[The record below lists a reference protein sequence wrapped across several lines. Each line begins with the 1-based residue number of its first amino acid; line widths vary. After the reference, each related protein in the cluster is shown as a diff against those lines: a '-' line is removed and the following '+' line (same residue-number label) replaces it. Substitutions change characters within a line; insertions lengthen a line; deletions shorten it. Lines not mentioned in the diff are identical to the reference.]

1 MHKFILSMLVA
12 AGLAVGTAVTIAA
25 EEATTAQPPATQQ
38 PVAPAINW
46 FDPNAWMAGMVP
58 GTAPQGVQPGATTQF
73 NPAHP
78 AGWAAFIDPRTHE
91 QSHTAFMNPGQY
103 AQFMSPQFYMQFAD
117 PNNMM
122 AWMNPAAYST
132 FMNPATYMYWM
143 NPNAYAHMMN
153 PALYMQFMNPTAY
166 NAYMNPNT
174 YMQWMNPAAYAM
186 PAATTTGAVP
196 FNFFDPNAWV
206 QNMPQVTPQTAQQQ

>member
-1 MHKFILSMLVA
+1 MLVA

-25 EEATTAQPPATQQ
+25 EEGATAQPQATQQ
-38 PVAPAINW
+38 PAAPTFNW
-46 FDPNAWMAGMVP
+46 FDPSAWMAGVP
-58 GTAPQGVQPGATTQF
+58 GTPALQGTQPGQTMQF
-73 NPAHP
+73 NPA
-78 AGWAAFIDPRTHE
+78 GLAAFIDPRTHE
-91 QSHTAFMNPGQY
+91 QTHSAFMNPAQY

-122 AWMNPAAYST
+122 AWMNPAAYAT

-166 NAYMNPNT
+166 NAYMSPNT
-174 YMQWMNPAAYAM
+174 YMQWMNPAAYTM
-186 PAATTTGAVP
+186 PDATTASTVP
-196 FNFFDPNAWV
+196 FNFFDPNAWAM
-206 QNMPQVTPQTAQQQ
+206 NMPQVAPQAPQQ